1 MAWTKAG
8 TETLTS
14 ASLNLDLGA
23 TTAMGKN
30 QFTQYITHVLNDGT
44 GNNNDAAPAYTL
56 NDDSS
61 ARYTNRATDNLG
73 TEHTFTA
80 QNMMYN
86 SSSTQKDDYFVVAE
100 IASIDGQQ
108 IYWQSL
114 LCDKNSSGN
123 SNTNKCESVN
133 SYAGI
138 LTESAFNTLSGYSG
152 YGAEQAV
159 SSTQPR
165 KGIKIL
171 SGSSAIGKKIKKV
184 ASYLRKDGSPTGT
197 FNFKVYRSGSV
208 IATSSGLDPSTLTS
222 SFVQKELELDTI
234 VTLQADDRVVAEYS
248 GSSSSMAV
256 HMVYNNNANS
266 IASGFNLTQ
275 WNGSAWSDSAYDL
288 CFGFDS
294 TPASYINQFT
304 RLDNY
309 NNRGSTNG
317 YEYDTGSN
325 ATALGSDGV
334 EELIVQD
341 GAVYYDKQLNKEYIL
356 SNDTWTEL

>member
-44 GNNNDAAPAYTL
+44 GNSNDAAPAYTL
-56 NDDSS
+56 DNVST
-61 ARYTNRATDNLG
+61 AQYTNRATDNLG

-114 LCDKNSSGN
+114 LCDKNSGGN
-123 SNTNKCESVN
+123 SNPNKCESVN
-133 SYAGI
+133 SY
-138 LTESAFNTLSGYSG
+138 
-152 YGAEQAV
+152 
-159 SSTQPR
+159 
-165 KGIKIL
+165 
-171 SGSSAIGKKIKKV
+171 
-184 ASYLRKDGSPTGT
+184 TGT
-197 FNFKVYRSGSV
+197 
-208 IATSSGLDPSTLTS
+208 T
-222 SFVQKELELDTI
+222 
-234 VTLQADDRVVAEYS
+234 
-248 GSSSSMAV
+248 
-256 HMVYNNNANS
+256 
-266 IASGFNLTQ
+266 
-275 WNGSAWSDSAYDL
+275 
-288 CFGFDS
+288 
-294 TPASYINQFT
+294 QFT

-309 NNRGSTNG
+309 NNRGSTVG

-325 ATALGSDGV
+325 ATALGSDGT
-334 EELIVQD
+334 ESMIIQD
-341 GAVYYDKQLNKEYIL
+341 GAIYYDTDLNKEYVL
-356 SNDTWTEL
+356 YNNTWTEV